1 MIRFRPMLP
10 WTEKNVESQ
19 FQLTPE
25 ETSRLLVEAYVT
37 LADQHDPQGI
47 DILLS
52 AILEGNEKNRY
63 ALAGLLLK
71 SIQ

>member
-1 MIRFRPMLP
+1 MIRVRPMLS
-10 WTEKNVESQ
+10 WTERANGNQ

-25 ETSRLLVEAYVT
+25 ETSRLLVEAFVT

-52 AILEGNEKNRY
+52 AIQDGNEKNRY
-63 ALAGLLLK
+63 
-71 SIQ
+71 